1 MNLLKFFSD
10 YPFLIHRL
18 PQKGNLPQVKK
29 HCYNC
34 CTVSIFVAGVIW
46 TILVL
51 TLMEDGFKE
60 WNSVGVNAFRRRQSR
75 YQSSSSNSR
84 IPRGSSE
91 AMATKL
97 GPSFHTQPPTKYS
110 FSNDTGKRS
119 FAYLDIELL
128 CLGVK

>member
-1 MNLLKFFSD
+1 
-10 YPFLIHRL
+10 
-18 PQKGNLPQVKK
+18 
-29 HCYNC
+29 
-34 CTVSIFVAGVIW
+34 
-46 TILVL
+46 
-51 TLMEDGFKE
+51 MEDGFKE

-119 FAYLDIELL
+119 FAYFDIELLL
-128 CLGVK
+128 CLGVKVRSLPQNFAQVRFLFLIRYHTIFGIISVH